1 MPAWAA
7 RRSVVIAVPAVP
19 GRTFDFTPGGE
30 CGATGLTRDHGAM
43 AQSRPTT
50 TTITDPRT
58 MRAMAHPARI
68 EIMEHLSS
76 TGDAV
81 TATDMARLVGLS
93 PSATSYHLRELA
105 KYGLVEQAPS
115 RGDARERV
123 WRSTSASWSV
133 DAGSTSSPDVRAAE
147 QALLDVYLTRDYA
160 RVRDWLAR
168 VHTEPAEWR
177 DASSV
182 ADQMLLLTSSEL
194 RALNEAVRDLL
205 AKYSR
210 RERLAD
216 APEGARTVV
225 ANFALFPVD

>member
-1 MPAWAA
+1 MPPGAP
-7 RRSVVIAVPAVP
+7 SCAVPAVP
-19 GRTFDFTPGGE
+19 YRAFDFTPG
-30 CGATGLTRDHGAM
+30 ATGGRTDLRGIIDGM
-43 AQSRPTT
+43 APQT

-76 TGDAV
+76 TGSAV
-81 TATDMARLVGLS
+81 TATEMAELVGLS

-123 WRSTSASWSV
+123 WRSTSASWNV
-133 DAGSTSSPDVRAAE
+133 DAGSNTAPDVRAAE

-160 RVRDWLAR
+160 RIRDWLAR
-168 VHTEPAEWR
+168 VHTEPASWR

-182 ADQMLLLTSSEL
+182 ADMMLLLTVDEL
-194 RALNEAVRDLL
+194 RSLNADIRALLD
-205 AKYSR
+205 KYSR
-210 RERLAD
+210 RTRLAD
-216 APEGARTVV
+216 APEDARTV
-225 ANFALFPVD
+225 AATFALFPVD